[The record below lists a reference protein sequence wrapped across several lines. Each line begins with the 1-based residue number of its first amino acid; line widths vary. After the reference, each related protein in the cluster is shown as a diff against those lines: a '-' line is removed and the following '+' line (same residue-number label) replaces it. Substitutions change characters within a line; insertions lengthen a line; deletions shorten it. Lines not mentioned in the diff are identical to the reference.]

1 MLEHEKVEILELCKY
16 LSGKHATDNLLDT
29 LKFVPH
35 NLLQFRTLGNIVK
48 MELLIEPYKELK
60 VYNYIYKC
68 NPNSNSNSNSFSV
81 ISESENFML
90 VFHIYNLGIGRTLF
104 KIISKRLTPNGNV
117 PVFTLVSI
125 DIGKLTS
132 DKLWCLKR
140 LENWYQDTKI
150 VKDFKNLILNW

>member
-35 NLLQFRTLGNIVK
+35 NLLQFRTLQNIVK

-60 VYNYIYKC
+60 VYNYKYHYC
-68 NPNSNSNSNSFSV
+68 SNSFSV

-104 KIISKRLTPNGNV
+104 KIISKRLSPKGNI
-117 PVFTLVSI
+117 PVYTLVSI

-132 DKLWCLKR
+132 NKQYCLKR

-150 VKDFKNLILNW
+150 VKNFKHLILNW